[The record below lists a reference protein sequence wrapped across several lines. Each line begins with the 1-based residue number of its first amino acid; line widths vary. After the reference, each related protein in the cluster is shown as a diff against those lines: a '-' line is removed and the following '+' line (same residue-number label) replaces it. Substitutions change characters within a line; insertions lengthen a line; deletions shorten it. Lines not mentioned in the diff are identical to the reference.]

1 MLLPLL
7 NSEVYKRDVRS
18 LLGFFDTFPCHS
30 LSGMHP
36 KLPGM
41 PWSCH
46 GSNGS
51 MPLRQ
56 VPFSYRLPSWTA
68 RSAFS
73 GVEDDVSKAFVS
85 RLQKTKNGVTLSFF
99 FFFWPPT
106 SICTVYNHIHIIYI
120 SYTYVSYTYVSYTY
134 VSYTYHIYI
143 YIFIYIYFSCGKHNE
158 KTASRCFYGLRRPP
172 YLVTIDG

>member
-7 NSEVYKRDVRS
+7 NSEVYKKRCSFLARN
-18 LLGFFDTFPCHS
+18 FFDTFPCHS

-36 KLPGM
+36 KMPGM

-51 MPLRQ
+51 NGSMPPLRQ

-120 SYTYVSYTYVSYTY
+120 RIIY
-134 VSYTYHIYI
+134 IYI
-143 YIFIYIYFSCGKHNE
+143 YIFSRGKHNE
-158 KTASRCFYGLRRPP
+158 KTASRC
-172 YLVTIDG
+172 

>member
-85 RLQKTKNGVTLSFF
+85 RLQKTKNGVTLSVF

-120 SYTYVSYTYVSYTY
+120 RI
-134 VSYTYHIYI
+134 IYI
-143 YIFIYIYFSCGKHNE
+143 YIYI
-158 KTASRCFYGLRRPP
+158 SRVVNTMKKQPPVVEGLRRPP
-172 YLVTIDG
+172 YLVTKIDG

>member
-1 MLLPLL
+1 MFVPC
-7 NSEVYKRDVRS
+7 SD
-18 LLGFFDTFPCHS
+18 FFDTFPCHS

-36 KLPGM
+36 KMPGM

-51 MPLRQ
+51 NGSMPPLRQ

-120 SYTYVSYTYVSYTY
+120 RI
-134 VSYTYHIYI
+134 IY
-143 YIFIYIYFSCGKHNE
+143 IYIYFSCGKHNK
-158 KTASRCFYGLRRPP
+158 KTASRC
-172 YLVTIDG
+172 